1 MGKEIRLSES
11 AFHSLIRRLVI
22 ETKEKMD
29 EEDSDNDDMGNG
41 SNDSKKT
48 KEERANGSNDSK
60 KAKEE
65 KAIKKIAD
73 YLKSKLTPTKKEKL
87 KNKLDESRRYGRRL
101 YEDEDLSS
109 RRSGSLGKTIKRGG
123 LALSTTGAVAALGSI
138 MGYSESELTSMI
150 HDITASAGLGN
161 YTGPVT
167 YAMIAAGLAMA
178 LYGKNMEYNKTGK

>member
-1 MGKEIRLSES
+1 MGKKIRLTES

-29 EEDSDNDDMGNG
+29 NEDSDHDDMDNE
-41 SNDSKKT
+41 SDYSKMT
-48 KEERANGSNDSK
+48 K
-60 KAKEE
+60 E

-73 YLKSKLTPTKKEKL
+73 YLKSELTKPQEEKL
-87 KNKLDESRRYGRRL
+87 KNKLDESRRYGRYL
-101 YEDEDLSS
+101 NEEDDEDKDLSS

-123 LALSTTGAVAALGSI
+123 LALSATGAVAALGSI
-138 MGYSESELTSMI
+138 MGYAGNELTSMI

-161 YTGPVT
+161 FTGPVT

-178 LYGKNMEYNKTGK
+178 LYGRNMEYKKTGK

>member
-1 MGKEIRLSES
+1 MGRKIRLTES

-29 EEDSDNDDMGNG
+29 DEDSDYDEMGDE
-41 SNDSKKT
+41 SDYSKMS
-48 KEERANGSNDSK
+48 KEK
-60 KAKEE
+60 KKE

-73 YLKSKLTPTKKEKL
+73 YLKSELEPQEKEKL

-123 LALSTTGAVAALGSI
+123 LALSATGAVAALGSI

-178 LYGKNMEYNKTGK
+178 LYGRKMEYEKTGK

>member
-29 EEDSDNDDMGNG
+29 DEDSDHEDMDNE
-41 SNDSKKT
+41 SDYSKM
-48 KEERANGSNDSK
+48 SK
-60 KAKEE
+60 E

-73 YLKSKLTPTKKEKL
+73 YLKSELTKNEEQKL

-101 YEDEDLSS
+101 YEDEDKDLSS
-109 RRSGSLGKTIKRGG
+109 RRSGSLGKSIKRGG
-123 LALSTTGAVAALGSI
+123 LALTATGAVAALGSI
-138 MGYSESELTSMI
+138 MGYSESQLTSLI
-150 HDITASAGLGN
+150 HDITSSAGLGN

-178 LYGKNMEYNKTGK
+178 LYGRSMEYKKTGK

>member
-1 MGKEIRLSES
+1 MGRKIRLTES

-29 EEDSDNDDMGNG
+29 DEDSDHDDMDNE
-41 SNDSKKT
+41 SDYSKM
-48 KEERANGSNDSK
+48 SK
-60 KAKEE
+60 E

-73 YLKSKLTPTKKEKL
+73 YLKSELSKNQEEKL

-101 YEDEDLSS
+101 YEDEDKDLSS
-109 RRSGSLGKTIKRGG
+109 RRSGGLGKTIKRGG
-123 LALSTTGAVAALGSI
+123 LALSATGAVAALGSI
-138 MGYSESELTSMI
+138 MGYAGNELTSMI

-161 YTGPVT
+161 FTGPVT

-178 LYGKNMEYNKTGK
+178 LYGRNMEYKKTGK

>member
-48 KEERANGSNDSK
+48 KEE
-60 KAKEE
+60 

-73 YLKSKLTPTKKEKL
+73 YLKSKLTPAKKEKL

-101 YEDEDLSS
+101 YEDEDKDLSS
-109 RRSGSLGKTIKRGG
+109 RRSGSLGKSIKRGG
-123 LALSTTGAVAALGSI
+123 LALTATGAVAALGSI
-138 MGYSESELTSMI
+138 MGYSESQLTSLI
-150 HDITASAGLGN
+150 HDITSSAGLGN

-178 LYGKNMEYNKTGK
+178 LYGRNMEYKKTGK

>member
-1 MGKEIRLSES
+1 MGRKIRLTES

-29 EEDSDNDDMGNG
+29 DEDSDHEDMDNE
-41 SNDSKKT
+41 SDYSKM
-48 KEERANGSNDSK
+48 SK
-60 KAKEE
+60 E

-73 YLKSKLTPTKKEKL
+73 YLKSELTKNEEQKL

-101 YEDEDLSS
+101 YEDEDKDLSS
-109 RRSGSLGKTIKRGG
+109 RRSGSLGKSIKRGG
-123 LALSTTGAVAALGSI
+123 LALTATGAVAALGSI
-138 MGYSESELTSMI
+138 MGYSESQLTSLI

-178 LYGKNMEYNKTGK
+178 LYGRSMEYKKTGK

>member
-1 MGKEIRLSES
+1 MGRKIRLTES

-29 EEDSDNDDMGNG
+29 DEDSDHEDMDNE
-41 SNDSKKT
+41 SDYSKMT
-48 KEERANGSNDSK
+48 K
-60 KAKEE
+60 E

-73 YLKSKLTPTKKEKL
+73 YLKSELTKNEEQKL

-101 YEDEDLSS
+101 YEDEDKDLSS
-109 RRSGSLGKTIKRGG
+109 RRSGSLGKSIKRGG
-123 LALSTTGAVAALGSI
+123 LALTTTGAVAALGSI

-150 HDITASAGLGN
+150 HDITANADLGE

-167 YAMIAAGLAMA
+167 YAMIAAGIAMA
-178 LYGKNMEYNKTGK
+178 LYGRNMEYKKTGK

>member
-1 MGKEIRLSES
+1 MGRKIRLTES

-29 EEDSDNDDMGNG
+29 DEDSDNEDMDNE
-41 SNDSKKT
+41 SDYSKMT
-48 KEERANGSNDSK
+48 K
-60 KAKEE
+60 E

-73 YLKSKLTPTKKEKL
+73 YLKSELTKPQEEKL
-87 KNKLDESRRYGRRL
+87 KNKLDESRRYGRYL
-101 YEDEDLSS
+101 NEEDDEDKDLSS

-123 LALSTTGAVAALGSI
+123 LALSATGAVAALGSI
-138 MGYSESELTSMI
+138 MGYAGNELTSMI

-161 YTGPVT
+161 FTGPVT

-178 LYGKNMEYNKTGK
+178 LYGRSMEYKKTGK

>member
-1 MGKEIRLSES
+1 MGRKIRLTES

-29 EEDSDNDDMGNG
+29 DEDSDHEDMDNE
-41 SNDSKKT
+41 SDH
-48 KEERANGSNDSK
+48 SK

-73 YLKSKLTPTKKEKL
+73 YLKSELSKNQEEKL

-101 YEDEDLSS
+101 YEDEDKDLSS
-109 RRSGSLGKTIKRGG
+109 RRSGGLGKTIKRGG
-123 LALSTTGAVAALGSI
+123 LALSATGAVAALGSI
-138 MGYSESELTSMI
+138 MGYAGNELTSMI

-178 LYGKNMEYNKTGK
+178 LYGRSMEYKNTGK

>member
-1 MGKEIRLSES
+1 MGRKIRLTES

-29 EEDSDNDDMGNG
+29 DEDSDHEDMDNE
-41 SNDSKKT
+41 SDYSKM
-48 KEERANGSNDSK
+48 SK
-60 KAKEE
+60 E

-73 YLKSKLTPTKKEKL
+73 YLKKELTRPQEEKL
-87 KNKLDESRRYGRRL
+87 KNKLDESKRYGRRL
-101 YEDEDLSS
+101 YEDKEKDLSS
-109 RRSGSLGKTIKRGG
+109 RRSGGLGKSIKRGG
-123 LALSTTGAVAALGSI
+123 LALSATGAVAALGSI
-138 MGYSESELTSMI
+138 MGYAGNELTSLI

-178 LYGKNMEYNKTGK
+178 LYGRSMEYKKTGK

>member
-48 KEERANGSNDSK
+48 KEE
-60 KAKEE
+60 

-73 YLKSKLTPTKKEKL
+73 YLKSKLTPVKKEKL

-138 MGYSESELTSMI
+138 MGYAGNELTSMI

-178 LYGKNMEYNKTGK
+178 LYGRNMEYKKTGK

>member
-1 MGKEIRLSES
+1 MGRKIRLTES

-29 EEDSDNDDMGNG
+29 DEDSDHEDMDNE
-41 SNDSKKT
+41 SDYSKM
-48 KEERANGSNDSK
+48 SK
-60 KAKEE
+60 E

-73 YLKSKLTPTKKEKL
+73 YLKSELSKNQEEKL

-101 YEDEDLSS
+101 YEDEDKDLSS
-109 RRSGSLGKTIKRGG
+109 RRSGGLGKTIKRGG
-123 LALSTTGAVAALGSI
+123 LALSATGAVAALGSI
-138 MGYSESELTSMI
+138 MGYAGNELTSMI

-178 LYGKNMEYNKTGK
+178 LYGRSMEYKKTGK

>member
-1 MGKEIRLSES
+1 MGRKIRLTES

-29 EEDSDNDDMGNG
+29 DEDSDHEDMDNE
-41 SNDSKKT
+41 SDYSKM
-48 KEERANGSNDSK
+48 SK
-60 KAKEE
+60 E

-73 YLKSKLTPTKKEKL
+73 YLKSELTKNEEQKL

-101 YEDEDLSS
+101 YEDEDKDLSS
-109 RRSGSLGKTIKRGG
+109 RRSGSLGKSIKRGG
-123 LALSTTGAVAALGSI
+123 LALTATGAVAALGSI
-138 MGYSESELTSMI
+138 MGYSESQLTSLI

-178 LYGKNMEYNKTGK
+178 LYGRNMEYKKTGK

>member
-1 MGKEIRLSES
+1 MGRKIRLTES

-48 KEERANGSNDSK
+48 KEERA
-60 KAKEE
+60 
-65 KAIKKIAD
+65 IKKIAD
-73 YLKSKLTPTKKEKL
+73 YLKSKLTPVKKEKL
-87 KNKLDESRRYGRRL
+87 KNKLDESRRYSRRL
-101 YEDEDLSS
+101 YEDDDKDLSS
-109 RRSGSLGKTIKRGG
+109 RKSGSLGKTIKRGG

-178 LYGKNMEYNKTGK
+178 LYGRSMEYKKTGK

>member
-48 KEERANGSNDSK
+48 KEE
-60 KAKEE
+60 

-73 YLKSKLTPTKKEKL
+73 YLKSKLTPVKKEKL
-87 KNKLDESRRYGRRL
+87 KNKLDESRRYSRRL
-101 YEDEDLSS
+101 YEDDDKDLSS
-109 RRSGSLGKTIKRGG
+109 RKSGSLGKTIKRGG

-150 HDITASAGLGN
+150 HDITANADLGQ

-178 LYGKNMEYNKTGK
+178 LYGRNMEYKKTGK

>member
-1 MGKEIRLSES
+1 MGRKIRLTES

-29 EEDSDNDDMGNG
+29 DEDSDHDDMDNE
-41 SNDSKKT
+41 SDYSKM
-48 KEERANGSNDSK
+48 SK
-60 KAKEE
+60 E

-73 YLKSKLTPTKKEKL
+73 YLKSELTKNEEQKL
-87 KNKLDESRRYGRRL
+87 KNKLDESKRYGRRL
-101 YEDEDLSS
+101 YEDEDKDLSS
-109 RRSGSLGKTIKRGG
+109 RRSGSLGKSIKRGG
-123 LALSTTGAVAALGSI
+123 LALTATGAVAALGSI
-138 MGYSESELTSMI
+138 MGYSESQLTSLI

-178 LYGKNMEYNKTGK
+178 LYGRSMEYKNTGK

>member
-1 MGKEIRLSES
+1 MGRKIRLTES

-29 EEDSDNDDMGNG
+29 DEDSDHDDMDNE
-41 SNDSKKT
+41 SDYSKM
-48 KEERANGSNDSK
+48 SK
-60 KAKEE
+60 E

-73 YLKSKLTPTKKEKL
+73 YLKSELTKNEEQKL

-101 YEDEDLSS
+101 YEDEDKDLSS
-109 RRSGSLGKTIKRGG
+109 RRSGSLGKSIKRGG
-123 LALSTTGAVAALGSI
+123 LALTATGAVAALGSI
-138 MGYSESELTSMI
+138 MGYSESQLTSLI

-178 LYGKNMEYNKTGK
+178 LYGRSMEYKNTGK

>member
-1 MGKEIRLSES
+1 MGRKIRLTES

-29 EEDSDNDDMGNG
+29 DEDSDHDDMDNE
-41 SNDSKKT
+41 SDYSKM
-48 KEERANGSNDSK
+48 SK
-60 KAKEE
+60 E

-73 YLKSKLTPTKKEKL
+73 YLKSELTKNEEQKL

-101 YEDEDLSS
+101 YEDEDKDLSS
-109 RRSGSLGKTIKRGG
+109 RRSGSLGKSIKRGG
-123 LALSTTGAVAALGSI
+123 LALTATGAVAALGSI
-138 MGYSESELTSMI
+138 MGYSEGKLTSLI
-150 HDITASAGLGN
+150 HDITANAGLGE

-178 LYGKNMEYNKTGK
+178 LYGRSMEYKKTGK

>member
-1 MGKEIRLSES
+1 MGRKIRLTES

-29 EEDSDNDDMGNG
+29 DEDSDHEDMDNE
-41 SNDSKKT
+41 SDYSKM
-48 KEERANGSNDSK
+48 SK
-60 KAKEE
+60 E

-73 YLKSKLTPTKKEKL
+73 YLKSELTKNEEQKL

-101 YEDEDLSS
+101 YEDEDKDLSS
-109 RRSGSLGKTIKRGG
+109 RRSGGLGKSIKRGG
-123 LALSTTGAVAALGSI
+123 LALTATGAVAALGSI
-138 MGYSESELTSMI
+138 MGYSEGKLTSLI
-150 HDITASAGLGN
+150 HDITANAGLGE

-178 LYGKNMEYNKTGK
+178 LYGRSMEYKKTGK

>member
-1 MGKEIRLSES
+1 MGRKIRLTES

-29 EEDSDNDDMGNG
+29 DEDSDHEDMDNE
-41 SNDSKKT
+41 SDYSKMT
-48 KEERANGSNDSK
+48 KET
-60 KAKEE
+60 
-65 KAIKKIAD
+65 AIKKIAD
-73 YLKSKLTPTKKEKL
+73 YLKSELSKNQEEKL

-101 YEDEDLSS
+101 YEDEDKDLSS
-109 RRSGSLGKTIKRGG
+109 RRSGGLGKTIKRGG
-123 LALSTTGAVAALGSI
+123 LALSATGAVAALGSI
-138 MGYSESELTSMI
+138 MGYAGNELTSMI

-178 LYGKNMEYNKTGK
+178 LYGRSMEYKNTGK

>member
-1 MGKEIRLSES
+1 MGRKIRLTES

-29 EEDSDNDDMGNG
+29 DEDSDHDDMDNE
-41 SNDSKKT
+41 SDYSKM
-48 KEERANGSNDSK
+48 SK
-60 KAKEE
+60 E

-73 YLKSKLTPTKKEKL
+73 YLKSELTKNEEQKL

-101 YEDEDLSS
+101 YEDEDKDLSS
-109 RRSGSLGKTIKRGG
+109 RRSGSLGKSIKRGG
-123 LALSTTGAVAALGSI
+123 LALTATGAVAALGSI
-138 MGYSESELTSMI
+138 MGYSEGKLTSLI
-150 HDITASAGLGN
+150 HDITSNAGLGE

-178 LYGKNMEYNKTGK
+178 LYGRSMEYKKTGK

>member
-1 MGKEIRLSES
+1 MGRKIRLTES

-29 EEDSDNDDMGNG
+29 DEDSDHEDRDNESDY
-41 SNDSKKT
+41 SKM
-48 KEERANGSNDSK
+48 SK
-60 KAKEE
+60 E

-73 YLKSKLTPTKKEKL
+73 YLKSELTKNEEQKL

-101 YEDEDLSS
+101 YEDEDKDLSS
-109 RRSGSLGKTIKRGG
+109 RRSGSLGKSIKRGG
-123 LALSTTGAVAALGSI
+123 LALSATGAVAALGSI
-138 MGYSESELTSMI
+138 MGYAGNELTSMI

-178 LYGKNMEYNKTGK
+178 LYGRKMEYEKTGK

>member
-1 MGKEIRLSES
+1 MGRKIRLTES

-29 EEDSDNDDMGNG
+29 DEDSDHEDMDNE
-41 SNDSKKT
+41 SDYSKM
-48 KEERANGSNDSK
+48 SK
-60 KAKEE
+60 E

-73 YLKSKLTPTKKEKL
+73 YLKSELSKNQEEKL

-101 YEDEDLSS
+101 YEDEDKDLSS
-109 RRSGSLGKTIKRGG
+109 RRSGGLGKTIKRGG
-123 LALSTTGAVAALGSI
+123 LALSATGAVAALGSI
-138 MGYSESELTSMI
+138 MGYAGNELTSMI

-178 LYGKNMEYNKTGK
+178 LYGRSMEYKNTGK

>member
-48 KEERANGSNDSK
+48 KEERA
-60 KAKEE
+60 
-65 KAIKKIAD
+65 IKKIAD
-73 YLKSKLTPTKKEKL
+73 YLKSKLTPAKKEKL

-123 LALSTTGAVAALGSI
+123 LALSKTGAVAALGSI

-150 HDITASAGLGN
+150 HDITANADLGQ

-178 LYGKNMEYNKTGK
+178 LYGRNMEYKKTGK

>member
-1 MGKEIRLSES
+1 MGRKIRLTES

-29 EEDSDNDDMGNG
+29 DEDSDHDDMDNE
-41 SNDSKKT
+41 SDYSKM
-48 KEERANGSNDSK
+48 SK
-60 KAKEE
+60 E

-73 YLKSKLTPTKKEKL
+73 YLKSELSKNQEEKL
-87 KNKLDESRRYGRRL
+87 KDKLDESRRYGRYL
-101 YEDEDLSS
+101 YEDEDKDLSS
-109 RRSGSLGKTIKRGG
+109 RKSGSLGRAIKRGG

-150 HDITASAGLGN
+150 HDITANAGLGE

-167 YAMIAAGLAMA
+167 YGMIAAGLAMA
-178 LYGKNMEYNKTGK
+178 LYGRSMEYKKTGK